1 MKESSSPLFRTTQF
15 LLIKK
20 FVYELE
26 LILSLPQMT
35 GNIKSFLSCSVV
47 VVNARG
53 VVDIFLLFQFF
64 STETLMNLLEVGDF
78 RQYSKNLIKFQLTL
92 QALKLQK
99 NVKINTFR
107 FKDSQ
112 LTKYHNIKRI
122 FSRKEDAYI

>member
-26 LILSLPQMT
+26 LMLSLPQMT

-78 RQYSKNLIKFQLTL
+78 RQYSKNLIKFQLT
-92 QALKLQK
+92 
-99 NVKINTFR
+99 
-107 FKDSQ
+107 
-112 LTKYHNIKRI
+112 
-122 FSRKEDAYI
+122 